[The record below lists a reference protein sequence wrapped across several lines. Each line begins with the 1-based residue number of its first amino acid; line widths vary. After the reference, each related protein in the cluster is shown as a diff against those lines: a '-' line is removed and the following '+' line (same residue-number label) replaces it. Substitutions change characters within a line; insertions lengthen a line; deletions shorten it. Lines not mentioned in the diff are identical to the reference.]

1 MVPVRGVENLSPMSG
16 VGHRRPRLCGRF
28 RLALLQQLDRMQI
41 GRAHKRHRSVAL
53 RLVELMR
60 LCSCLNSTQGR
71 RRARSNEISLEVA
84 DDRIGSQGEILR
96 LSIALPSYP
105 GERTFGPCRHS
116 ALRRSG
122 NCPCRRHASPAQ
134 GPCNPHK
141 FRQPDNL
148 SAMVG
153 VIDSISSGTALAENV
168 GLCWPRW
175 HLVIGSG
182 RNAAIIA

>member
-1 MVPVRGVENLSPMSG
+1 LFSLLTTSRMLRCCFASNSG
-16 VGHRRPRLCGRF
+16 ACATTASGRILHSRRTAPRQG
-28 RLALLQQLDRMQI
+28 A
-41 GRAHKRHRSVAL
+41 RHVSF
-53 RLVELMR
+53 
-60 LCSCLNSTQGR
+60 
-71 RRARSNEISLEVA
+71 
-84 DDRIGSQGEILR
+84 GSKGEILR

-105 GERTFGPCRHS
+105 GERTFGPCCHS

-122 NCPCRRHASPAQ
+122 NCPCRRHASPAH

-153 VIDSISSGTALAENV
+153 VIDSISSGTPLAENV

-175 HLVIGSG
+175 HLAIGSDRATATTVMH
-182 RNAAIIA
+182 RNQTGASSYVRKL